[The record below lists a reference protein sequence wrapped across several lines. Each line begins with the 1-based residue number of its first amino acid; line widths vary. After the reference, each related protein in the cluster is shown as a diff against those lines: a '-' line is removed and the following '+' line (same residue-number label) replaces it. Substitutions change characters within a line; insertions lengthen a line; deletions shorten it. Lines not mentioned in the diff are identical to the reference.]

1 MKKILMIVVVMM
13 AALSS
18 YAQEMY
24 LGGGISL
31 WRDCDADVTSFSI
44 SPDFGYNLNERWAV
58 GGEVVFSHEG
68 THYDVGDEKVSS
80 HINSFAIA
88 PYARY
93 SFYENKIVRLFID
106 MGMGFSTS
114 KPKHGDSVNGFEI
127 GLKPGLAI
135 KLNDSFSFITK
146 VGFAGYRDDYFR
158 GADGFG
164 VTLDEYTESLSH
176 ELACGRLFYCIIK
189 TDRCKNVG
197 YYSHYR
203 CFSILFPFF

>member
-1 MKKILMIVVVMM
+1 MLVVVLM
-13 AALSS
+13 AALLS

-31 WRDCDADVTSFSI
+31 WRDCDADINSFSI
-44 SPDFGYNLNERWAV
+44 SPDFGYNLNERWAI
-58 GGEVVFSHEG
+58 GAELAYAHEG
-68 THYDVGDEKVSS
+68 TYYYNEGKDRISS
-80 HINSFAIA
+80 HVNSFAIA

-106 MGMGFSTS
+106 MGLGFSTS
-114 KPKHGDSVNGFEI
+114 KAEHRDAVNGFEI

-158 GADGFG
+158 GSDGFG
-164 VTLDEYTESLSH
+164 VTLDGEN
-176 ELACGRLFYCIIK
+176 I
-189 TDRCKNVG
+189 
-197 YYSHYR
+197 
-203 CFSILFPFF
+203 SIGIDYEF

>member
-106 MGMGFSTS
+106 MGMGFSSS

-146 VGFAGYRDDYFR
+146 VGFVGYRDDYFR

-164 VTLDEYTESLSH
+164 VTLDGEN
-176 ELACGRLFYCIIK
+176 I
-189 TDRCKNVG
+189 
-197 YYSHYR
+197 
-203 CFSILFPFF
+203 SIGIDYEF

>member
-93 SFYENKIVRLFID
+93 SFYENKI
-106 MGMGFSTS
+106 T
-114 KPKHGDSVNGFEI
+114 
-127 GLKPGLAI
+127 
-135 KLNDSFSFITK
+135 
-146 VGFAGYRDDYFR
+146 
-158 GADGFG
+158 
-164 VTLDEYTESLSH
+164 
-176 ELACGRLFYCIIK
+176 
-189 TDRCKNVG
+189 
-197 YYSHYR
+197 
-203 CFSILFPFF
+203 